1 MCTTTRCG
9 TRPSAVRASESSCE
23 PSGVSCLESTDAM
36 PMDHNH
42 GRRGHFHRGR
52 RGPDRRGPERRQGP
66 PPDQSNRP
74 ERTDRV
80 DVEQIMREIRARI
93 AQRSGIEL
101 SNQQIQE
108 LAARRLEAILDPRGL
123 KPELLDQLRRTA
135 GERSVSVDV
144 AAASSAQAYPFDE
157 ATLYDSP
164 NTLLRFIR
172 KLLQPLLRMMF
183 NPTPIAHALAL
194 QSRLNAEIATR
205 EAERDRRQ
213 AEWNALHYE
222 ILQRLALEVS
232 RGSIDSQNLLL
243 RVESLAAKV
252 DFNERRVRSMEGT
265 QVRVRPQETV
275 QPVQAVS
282 SAPSEGPATSP
293 QVGAAQPGEPS
304 RRRRRRRRGRRGP
317 GANVPTDA
325 GANPSATLPAA
336 GGMESDDTD
345 IEEFEDEGPSE
356 PSALPQSFDPSDHV
370 PSSVPVSP
378 PEPSSASEEMASSAS
393 ITSPEPV
400 TEAEPIGA
408 GQSNHPHEEPAP
420 AAESDHY
427 DENLH
432 RAREE

>member
-1 MCTTTRCG
+1 M
-9 TRPSAVRASESSCE
+9 E
-23 PSGVSCLESTDAM
+23 
-36 PMDHNH
+36 HNQ

-52 RGPDRRGPERRQGP
+52 RGPDRRGPERREGP
-66 PPDQSNRP
+66 PPDQGNRP

-80 DVEQIMREIRARI
+80 DVEQIMREIRTRI

-108 LAARRLEAILDPRGL
+108 LAARRLDAILDPRGL

-144 AAASSAQAYPFDE
+144 AAAGSAQSYPFDE

-164 NTLLRFIR
+164 NAVLRFIR

-194 QSRLNAEIATR
+194 QSRLNAEIAAR
-205 EAERDRRQ
+205 EAERDQRQ

-232 RGSIDSQNLLL
+232 RGSIDSQDLLL

-252 DFNERRVRSMEGT
+252 DFNERRVRSMEGS
-265 QVRVRPQETV
+265 QVRIRPQETV
-275 QPVQAVS
+275 QPAQAVS
-282 SAPSEGPATSP
+282 SATSEGPATSP
-293 QVGAAQPGEPS
+293 QVGATQPGEPS

-317 GANVPTDA
+317 GTNVPAEA
-325 GANPSATLPAA
+325 GAQASASLHGTV
-336 GGMESDDTD
+336 GTESDDTD
-345 IEEFEDEGPSE
+345 IEEFEDDASSDPST
-356 PSALPQSFDPSDHV
+356 LPQSFAPSDQV
-370 PSSVPVSP
+370 TSSTPVSA
-378 PEPSSASEEMASSAS
+378 PEPSSASEPMASSAS
-393 ITSPEPV
+393 ITPPEPATKV
-400 TEAEPIGA
+400 EPIGA
-408 GQSNHPHEEPAP
+408 GQSTVSHEESAP
-420 AAESDHY
+420 AAEPDHY

-432 RAREE
+432 RVPEE